1 MIDQQNGFCYCLVTE
16 KVPRVVC
23 DKKGKNPTV
32 TPRNLFRTKKN
43 QSVGKS
49 DSSFVCLQV
58 GVWLVHR
65 CILYD
70 RLLLPH
76 HAHRRL
82 HNLRHFDTENS
93 GSFQW
98 IQAHRVYYGNAKFNR
113 IHSNSKVNPTFIF
126 SRSTSTRPALYG
138 WRSCRYILLQQIM
151 FHLGISPTDLCLLK

>member
-1 MIDQQNGFCYCLVTE
+1 MDSVTALLQ
-16 KVPRVVC
+16 
-23 DKKGKNPTV
+23 KKFHE
-32 TPRNLFRTKKN
+32 LFAIKKARTQLSLPVIYSERKKN

-49 DSSFVCLQV
+49 DSSFVCSQV

-138 WRSCRYILLQQIM
+138 WRSCRYISLQQIM